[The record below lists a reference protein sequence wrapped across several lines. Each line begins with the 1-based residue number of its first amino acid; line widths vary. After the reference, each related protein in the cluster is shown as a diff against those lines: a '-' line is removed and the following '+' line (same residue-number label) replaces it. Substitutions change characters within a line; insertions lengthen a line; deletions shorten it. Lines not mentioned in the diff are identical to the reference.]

1 MALIVT
7 IKPVIMRAQ
16 QRSDGSYNVKIRVTF
31 KRRYRILSTNLTAYP
46 RDLARSGEIKGAVLL
61 DANRLVEK
69 MYAAVAELNWFDLE
83 YMEVDDIVRHIR
95 GSLRSKAAFSLDFFD
110 YAERFARTKKAG
122 TAHTYRS
129 ALNSFRGFLGRGEF
143 DINEFSVPLLKRYV
157 DYLNTTPKNNGWGA
171 TSKGKK
177 KGVSARLYTQKL
189 SAIYNEAMAEYND
202 EEAGVVRIKGNPF
215 RKLKVEA
222 LPSVAKISK
231 SPDFIQKVIDAV
243 ADPRTKENHRTALEI
258 YLLSFGMMG
267 VNGADLMTMTEAD
280 AEGVVTYW
288 RTKTKD
294 RRIDQGEMHMRLEP
308 CILPL
313 VRRYAGKDGLLL
325 DLRERWKNASHLNG
339 YVRKALCS
347 WASAAGEEP
356 FTLNSARHTWATIG
370 RSGRVGLEK
379 SLVDECLAH
388 STHKLVDV
396 YAEKDWSIYWEANR
410 KVLSIFDWTS
420 IK

>member
-31 KRRYRILSTNLTAYP
+31 RRRYRILSTNLTAYP

-110 YAERFARTKKAG
+110 YAERFAQTKKAG

-157 DYLNTTPKNNGWGA
+157 DYLNTTPKNNGRGA

-215 RKLKVEA
+215 KKLKVEA

-267 VNGADLMTMTEAD
+267 VNGADLMTMTAAD

-294 RRIDQGEMHMRLEP
+294 RSFDQGEMHMRLEP

-313 VRRYAGKDGLLL
+313 VRRYEGKGGLLL
-325 DLRERWKNASHLNG
+325 SLSDKWPSASRLNG
-339 YVRKALCS
+339 YVGKALCS
-347 WASAAGEEP
+347 WASTAGEDP

-370 RSGRVGLEK
+370 RSSRVGLEK

-388 STHKLVDV
+388 SAHKLVDV

-410 KVLSIFDWTS
+410 KVLSIFDWSS

>member
-16 QRSDGSYNVKIRVTF
+16 QRADGSYNVKIRVTF

-69 MYAAVAELNWFDLE
+69 MYSAVAELNWFDLE

-95 GSLRSKAAFSLDFFD
+95 GSLRSRTAFALDFFD
-110 YAERFARTKKAG
+110 YSEKFVGTKKEG
-122 TAHTYRS
+122 TAHTYRT
-129 ALNSFRGFLGRGEF
+129 AVNSFRSFLGRGEF
-143 DINEFSVPLLKRYV
+143 DINEFSVPLIKRYV
-157 DYLNTTPKNNGWGA
+157 DYLNTTPKGNGHGE
-171 TSKGKK
+171 TTRMKK
-177 KGVSARLYTQKL
+177 KGVSARFYTQKL
-189 SAIYNEAMAEYND
+189 SAIYNEAANEYND
-202 EEAGVVRIKGNPF
+202 EDAGVVRVKANPF
-215 RKLKVEA
+215 RKVKVDA

-243 ADPRTKENHRTALEI
+243 SDPKTKDNHRTALEI

-267 VNGADLMTMTEAD
+267 VNGADLMTMTKAD
-280 AEGVVTYW
+280 ADGIVTYW

-294 RRIDQGEMHMRLEP
+294 RSFDQAEMHMRLEP

-313 VRRYAGKDGLLL
+313 VRKYAGRGELLL
-325 DLRERWKNASHLNG
+325 DLAVRWPSASRLNG

-347 WASAAGEEP
+347 WAAANGEDP

-388 STHKLVDV
+388 SAHKLVDV

-410 KVLSIFDWTS
+410 KVLGIFDWTA